1 MYIASCSFGKDSLA
15 TILLALKHNEPLDRV
30 VFAEVMYDHQR
41 GISGEI
47 PEHIEWIYGTAIPRL
62 KSMGVHVDVV
72 RDKDD
77 YRHFFCSAVGGKFAG
92 LLYGFPI
99 GGKCVINRNCKLRPI
114 HQYYKQIGGKITQY
128 VGIAA
133 DEPKR
138 LARLKSNQV
147 SLMAKYGITETMA
160 MEMCREAG
168 LLSPIYDTGT
178 RGGCWFCPNARINSL
193 RLFRKTHNDLWQELV
208 ELGKTPNLC
217 SYGFKYGTTIDQ
229 LEQRFRD
236 EELQLN
242 LFT

>member
-77 YRHFFCSAVGGKFAG
+77 YRHFFCSAVGGGKFAG

-114 HQYYKQIGGKITQY
+114 HQYYKQIGGVKLPSMSALLPMSRNAWHASNPTRCRLWQSMALPKQWQWRC
-128 VGIAA
+128 AA
-133 DEPKR
+133 RQDCSHRFMIPALVAVAGFVLTRVSTHSVCFARPTMTSGKNSSNS
-138 LARLKSNQV
+138 ARLPTSAPMV
-147 SLMAKYGITETMA
+147 
-160 MEMCREAG
+160 
-168 LLSPIYDTGT
+168 LSTAP
-178 RGGCWFCPNARINSL
+178 PSINS
-193 RLFRKTHNDLWQELV
+193 N
-208 ELGKTPNLC
+208 N
-217 SYGFKYGTTIDQ
+217 GFVMKSC
-229 LEQRFRD
+229 
-236 EELQLN
+236 N
-242 LFT
+242 